1 MNVGSILSRLRRVE
15 RKIQPRRDASFTLEE
30 LCRCIWRQDKRKFVE
45 IAKGTSLRLL
55 ARQFEFEDVERGVDR
70 QSR

>member
-1 MNVGSILSRLRRVE
+1 
-15 RKIQPRRDASFTLEE
+15 